1 MAEASAATLS
11 FAATHALSFSFVP
24 RWLRAMQEQADAGPI
39 GPVRLVSAADADGR
53 PMHSL
58 LHRGGAPITTLGY
71 SAESGLGRI
80 LAAHQRRRDAVGG
93 VRAGGAASDRVG
105 SKPVR
110 PDHDGNDRARV
121 DRHSPPAMTAHLAS
135 VLRAMVL
142 DGQGLAWLPGLL
154 IDDDIAAGRLVV
166 AAPDEWIISLEI
178 RLYRER
184 AGLAPAAEAL
194 WRAARGR

>member
-1 MAEASAATLS
+1 
-11 FAATHALSFSFVP
+11 
-24 RWLRAMQEQADAGPI
+24 
-39 GPVRLVSAADADGR
+39 
-53 PMHSL
+53 
-58 LHRGGAPITTLGY
+58 
-71 SAESGLGRI
+71 
-80 LAAHQRRRDAVGG
+80 
-93 VRAGGAASDRVG
+93 
-105 SKPVR
+105 
-110 PDHDGNDRARV
+110 
-121 DRHSPPAMTAHLAS
+121 MTAHLAS